1 MRVQVVMKKLVASV
15 CFTILGTMGVL
26 AAPPRTTVTITG
38 CVQQGGHPDSYV
50 LTSLEA
56 TAPQAQNPAED
67 IYWLTSTKGL
77 RGHVGH
83 KVQVTGLVSAEDD
96 AGKTGKVKVQSAA
109 NGDEKIAVET
119 PTNKAEAKIDAPAGT
134 SGVKSKSEISLPVRT
149 LHVRSIKM
157 LASSC
162 P

>member
-1 MRVQVVMKKLVASV
+1 MRLQVIMKKLMASV
-15 CFTILGTMGVL
+15 CLTILGTIGVL

-38 CVQQGGHPDSYV
+38 CVQQGGTPDSYV

-56 TAPQAQNPAED
+56 TSPQAQNPAED

-96 AGKTGKVKVQSAA
+96 AGKTGKIKVQTAA

-119 PTNKAEAKIDAPAGT
+119 PTNKADAKI
-134 SGVKSKSEISLPVRT
+134 
-149 LHVRSIKM
+149 
-157 LASSC
+157 
-162 P
+162 